1 MMMKGIRIALATLG
15 CKVNQAET
23 ELLASQLVKAGYRL
37 VSPNV
42 AADIYILNTCTVTH
56 TADRKSRQLLR
67 QARRRNPQALV
78 VATGCYAQRA
88 HGELAH
94 LGGIDL
100 IIGNDEKPN
109 LPQLLE
115 EMGCLKRMTANGQDL
130 LTQDGFKTRSFIK
143 VQDGCHNFCSYC
155 IVPQVRGEE
164 KSLPHREIIAQVREK
179 CRDGYKE
186 VVITGV
192 EVGSYSHGGID
203 LRGLVGHIL
212 AETGIKRLRL
222 SSLQPQEISTELL
235 RLWQDS
241 RLCPHFH
248 LALQSGSDSVLGL
261 MNRQYSTRE
270 YREAVDLIRDMVPSS
285 AITTD
290 IIVGFPGETGAEFD
304 ESHEF
309 CKEIGFARI
318 HVFPY
323 SPRAGTQAARM
334 PDSVTPQVKKART
347 QKMLALARES
357 TRKFNQK
364 FLGKTM
370 LVLWEKR
377 SPEGIWSG
385 LTPNYIKVYT
395 ENDKDLTNE
404 IVPVKLVEIRDDGV
418 WGIPS
423 SPDF

>member
-1 MMMKGIRIALATLG
+1 MAMKGIRIALATLG

-23 ELLASQLVKAGYRL
+23 ELLANQLVKAGYRL

-115 EMGCLKRMTANGQDL
+115 EMGCLKRMTAIGQDL
-130 LTQDGFKTRSFIK
+130 LTRDGFKTRSFIK
-143 VQDGCHNFCSYC
+143 VQDGCRNFCSYC

-179 CRDGYKE
+179 VGDGYKE

-192 EVGSYSHGGID
+192 EVGSYSQGGID
-203 LRGLVGHIL
+203 LRGLLGHIL

-235 RLWQDS
+235 RLWQDN

-248 LALQSGSDSVLGL
+248 LALQSGSDSVLRL
-261 MNRQYSTRE
+261 MNRQYSTGE
-270 YREAVDLIRDMVPSS
+270 YQRAVDLIRDMVPSS

-357 TRKFNQK
+357 ARNFNRK

-370 LVLWEKR
+370 PVLWEKR

-395 ENDKDLTNE
+395 ESDKDLTNE
-404 IVPVKLVEIRDDGV
+404 IMPVKLVEIRGDGV
-418 WGIPS
+418 WGEEYFES
-423 SPDF
+423 